1 MLQFDI
7 LCFGCAIT
15 SRKKFKS
22 TQRLQK
28 MQAGKLMHVILCPTV
43 WNKRKKIWASSFFS
57 GFFNPNCFR
66 SKTLF
71 LCHVLRVRRKVSL
84 ASKVN
89 YFYQEL
95 KTLSS
100 LSKLF
105 CNFLLFYCFR
115 IFRKMKRKMLKR
127 KLNFLLLVFIK
138 LMHYKTFKGG
148 KNIFSRRFHK
158 ILNRSKLWKFE

>member
-1 MLQFDI
+1 
-7 LCFGCAIT
+7 LCFSLT
-15 SRKKFKS
+15 YFVLVVQLLRERKLNISLNQHKDFRKCKQENWCMS
-22 TQRLQK
+22 FYVPLCEIK
-28 MQAGKLMHVILCPTV
+28 EKKYEQAVFL
-43 WNKRKKIWASSFFS
+43 

-84 ASKVN
+84 ARKVN

-115 IFRKMKRKMLKR
+115 IFRKMKGKMVEK
-127 KLNFLLLVFIK
+127 KIEFFIISF
-138 LMHYKTFKGG
+138 YK
-148 KNIFSRRFHK
+148 IDA
-158 ILNRSKLWKFE
+158 L

>member
-15 SRKKFKS
+15 SRKKIKYFLKS

-28 MQAGKLMHVILCPTV
+28 MQAGKLMHVILCPTL
-43 WNKRKKIWASSFFS
+43 WNKRKKYEQAVFL

-115 IFRKMKRKMLKR
+115 IFRKMKGKMVEK
-127 KLNFLLLVFIK
+127 KIEFFIISF
-138 LMHYKTFKGG
+138 YK
-148 KNIFSRRFHK
+148 IDA
-158 ILNRSKLWKFE
+158 L